1 MPWCPTLPYSWFPK
15 FLSFTLNL
23 QKASVPKEEVLREAQ
38 TPLGR
43 LFEGLE
49 GSRLVIPCIE
59 ALSPKWKV
67 GINPHL
73 ASIRS
78 EYNSWV
84 IRYVNYVSACLL
96 LKSQGNST

>member
-1 MPWCPTLPYSWFPK
+1 MPWCPTLPYSWLPK

-23 QKASVPKEEVLREAQ
+23 QKASVPKEKVFCEAQ
-38 TPLGR
+38 TPLGT

-59 ALSPKWKV
+59 ALSPDWKV

-73 ASIRS
+73 ESIRN

-84 IRYVNYVSACLL
+84 FQYVKYASDC
-96 LKSQGNST
+96 